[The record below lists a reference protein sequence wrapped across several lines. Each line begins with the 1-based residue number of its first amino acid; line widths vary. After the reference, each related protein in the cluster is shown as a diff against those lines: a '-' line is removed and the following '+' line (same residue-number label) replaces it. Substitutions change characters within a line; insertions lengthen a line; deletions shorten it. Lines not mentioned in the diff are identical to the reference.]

1 MSATRLT
8 LAAATTAAALAV
20 LAVIP
25 ASGHAAKLTFNR
37 CDGKKYLLIRQ
48 DGDPQVKQLKIKM
61 RNRRADGYAPRCLVA
76 EAIAGE
82 VQTGV
87 ISDHKRP
94 KTVNIMGAQWGMR
107 GVKCSYRERSGYTQ
121 VQCVKKG
128 RDANTVRF
136 RLQPREQ

>member
-8 LAAATTAAALAV
+8 LAAAAALAV
-20 LAVIP
+20 LAAVP
-25 ASGHAAKLTFNR
+25 ASGHAAKLKFNR

-48 DGDPQVKQLKIKM
+48 DGDPRVEQLKIKM
-61 RNRRADGYAPRCLVA
+61 RKHRADGYAPRCLVA

-82 VQTGV
+82 VQTSV
-87 ISDHKRP
+87 IYDHKRP

-107 GVKCSYRERSGYTQ
+107 GVKCKYTDRSGSTQ

-136 RLQPREQ
+136 RLVPA